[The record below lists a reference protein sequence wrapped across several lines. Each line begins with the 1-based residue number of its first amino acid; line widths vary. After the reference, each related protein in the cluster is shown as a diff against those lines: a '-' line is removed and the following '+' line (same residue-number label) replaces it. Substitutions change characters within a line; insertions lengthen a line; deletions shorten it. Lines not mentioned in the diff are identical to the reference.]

1 MSEIIK
7 DQREEKYS
15 SMSFVPHT
23 DMNSPLKIVRNKR
36 INQVQSMID
45 LDKYKEQYIKKL
57 IVDKNLIDIS
67 PQITHSKAI
76 QNSYYINPNFTDAL
90 NTQMQPNVK
99 KSQQSLLFKQIQRH
113 QFPERGVFSKNLFL
127 QSSKTIKNIGKSVPP
142 SIQQS
147 MYNILLDQS
156 HTPTKV
162 EESYLKE
169 TNNKQSRMSSIILNN
184 DNDSIFYQGRG
195 SYKAPSPE
203 KDMLITRSKLKKT
216 SLQLPSVS
224 SPINKK
230 EMVYLSNSKS
240 TRSKTIEKIDD
251 KLSNNPFLPNITQRK
266 QNKLNISI
274 QGASRRSSNK
284 EDSQFD
290 LGLSSQQQIDLF
302 NIILNSSKNITI
314 PQIATGTNLQN
325 NSKFNSLKQIFNQ
338 RSASQPLID
347 EQNSPQVNSPVS
359 SEKSKHL
366 LEKSA
371 LNNYSNSQ
379 LRENIIKELS
389 LTLAQCIKQNKE
401 LNEASYDFQN
411 FQTKNDYQ
419 NSEVKV
425 LGYQIRKEQI
435 VEQYQQNKGNDRIQ
449 NFANYLSKFSG
460 YIMDLLFGDIPK
472 ITKGEVE
479 FEIQLTEQVQDIILP
494 IILEKLKEFG
504 MKDLI
509 ERYQL
514 VFKNEYQ
521 NMIIKTPIIQ
531 ENQIEEAAESI
542 TQELLARLKLHFQK
556 SFTMYASTCKD
567 LIKDILSEGVSK
579 EKIKDYMEFLR
590 MHLKRSSIFEQPQNK
605 NINTLNH
612 QNKSEQHKGIVE
624 SGNYKELLSIS
635 SADLFFIKK
644 TIYEVLK
651 KQCPNLSLTSR
662 ARILEKVESLRFGYF
677 KEVYS
682 LNEKSNQQLIEI
694 MKVYVSNSPPLL
706 AYLKRPESSKQI
718 TKLLTILLDSI
729 LGDCSLQHFVEKSSI
744 LLNQELDLPL
754 ISMLEQGVKGSLAQL
769 QINIVLIKEIEYK
782 FTNLKR
788 RVRLTPPFNAVFY
801 QIDSIIKYMNSWID
815 LMAQQKQIK
824 IDNQQELLSQLKQ
837 IDFLE
842 FFLVCSLSDFD
853 TFSFID
859 LQDGLKYFKVR
870 KEVFKFWLKGIKRI
884 FAKLKLK
891 QKEINLIDDYFQKA
905 FNNTQF

>member
-1 MSEIIK
+1 
-7 DQREEKYS
+7 
-15 SMSFVPHT
+15 
-23 DMNSPLKIVRNKR
+23 MNSPLKIVRGKR
-36 INQVQSMID
+36 INQVQSMFD
-45 LDKYKEQYIKKL
+45 LDKNKEQYIKKL

-67 PQITHSKAI
+67 PQITHSKVI

-90 NTQMQPNVK
+90 KTQLQSNIK
-99 KSQQSLLFKQIQRH
+99 KSQESLLFKQH
-113 QFPERGVFSKNLFL
+113 QKNQFHESGVFSKNIFFK
-127 QSSKTIKNIGKSVPP
+127 SSKTIKNIGKSVPP

-147 MYNILLDQS
+147 VYNIMLDQS

-169 TNNKQSRMSSIILNN
+169 TNNKQSRMNSIILNN
-184 DNDSIFYQGRG
+184 DNDSIHYQGRG
-195 SYKAPSPE
+195 FYKASSPE
-203 KDMLITRSKLKKT
+203 KDMLVTRSKLKKT
-216 SLQLPSVS
+216 SLQLPTVS
-224 SPINKK
+224 SPLNKK

-240 TRSKTIEKIDD
+240 IRSKTFEKIDD

-266 QNKLNISI
+266 QKKLSISI
-274 QGASRRSSNK
+274 QAASRRSSNK
-284 EDSQFD
+284 EESQFD
-290 LGLSSQQQIDLF
+290 FGLNSQQQIDLF
-302 NIILNSSKNITI
+302 NIILSSSKNINI
-314 PQIATGTNLQN
+314 PQMATGTNAQN
-325 NSKFNSLKQIFNQ
+325 GSKLNSLKQIFNQ
-338 RSASQPLID
+338 RSASQPQI
-347 EQNSPQVNSPVS
+347 EVQSSSQVNSPVS
-359 SEKSKHL
+359 SEKSKLL
-366 LEKSA
+366 LEKSI

-389 LTLAQCIKQNKE
+389 STLVQYIKSNKE
-401 LNEASYDFQN
+401 LNEASNDFQS

-435 VEQYQQNKGNDRIQ
+435 VEQYQSNKGNDRIQ

-472 ITKGEVE
+472 ITKAKVE
-479 FEIQLTEQVQDIILP
+479 FEIQLTEQIQYIILP
-494 IILEKLKEFG
+494 IISEKLKDFG

-514 VFKNEYQ
+514 VFRNEYQ
-521 NMIIKTPIIQ
+521 NIILKAPIIQ
-531 ENQIEEAAESI
+531 ESQIEEAAEAI
-542 TQELLARLKLHFQK
+542 TQELLARLELHFQK
-556 SFTMYASTCKD
+556 SFTMYSTTCKD

-579 EKIKDYMEFLR
+579 EKIKDYMEFIR
-590 MHLKRSSIFEQPQNK
+590 MHLKRSSIFEQTQNRSIYEAK
-605 NINTLNH
+605 SPNH
-612 QNKSEQHKGIVE
+612 LNKSEQHRGIVE
-624 SGNYKELLSIS
+624 SGNYKDLLNIS
-635 SADLFFIKK
+635 SVDLFFIKK
-644 TIYEVLK
+644 TIYEVLQK
-651 KQCPNLSLTSR
+651 KCPNLSLTSR
-662 ARILEKVESLRFGYF
+662 ARILEKVESLRFAYF

-682 LNEKSNQQLIEI
+682 LNEKSNQLLIET

-718 TKLLTILLDSI
+718 TKLLTFLLDSI
-729 LGDCSLQHFVEKSSI
+729 LGESSLQHFVERSAI
-744 LLNQELDLPL
+744 LLNQELDLSL

-769 QINIVLIKEIEYK
+769 QINIALIKEIEYK

-788 RVRLTPPFNAVFY
+788 RVRLAPPFNAVFY
-801 QIDSIIKYMNSWID
+801 QIDQIIKYMNSWID

-824 IDNQQELLSQLKQ
+824 IDNQQQLLSQLKQ

-859 LQDGLKYFKVR
+859 LQDGLKHFKVR

-905 FNNTQF
+905 FNNTQY

>member
-1 MSEIIK
+1 
-7 DQREEKYS
+7 
-15 SMSFVPHT
+15 
-23 DMNSPLKIVRNKR
+23 MNSPLKFVRNKR
-36 INQVQSMID
+36 INQAQSMFD

-67 PQITHSKAI
+67 PQITHSKVI
-76 QNSYYINPNFTDAL
+76 QNSYYINPNFSDAL
-90 NTQMQPNVK
+90 NIQMQPNIK
-99 KSQQSLLFKQIQRH
+99 KNQESLLFKQLQKN

-127 QSSKTIKNIGKSVPP
+127 KSSQVIKNIGKSVPP

-147 MYNILLDQS
+147 MYNIMLDQS

-162 EESYLKE
+162 EESYLRE
-169 TNNKQSRMSSIILNN
+169 THNKQSRMSSIILNN
-184 DNDSIFYQGRG
+184 DNDSIHYQGRG
-195 SYKAPSPE
+195 SYKASSPE
-203 KDMLITRSKLKKT
+203 KDILITRSKLKKT

-224 SPINKK
+224 SPLNKK

-251 KLSNNPFLPNITQRK
+251 KLSNNPFLPNIVQRK
-266 QNKLNISI
+266 QNKLSISI
-274 QGASRRSSNK
+274 QAASRRSSNK
-284 EDSQFD
+284 EESQFD
-290 LGLSSQQQIDLF
+290 LGFNTQQQIELF
-302 NIILNSSKNITI
+302 NIILNSSKNINI
-314 PQIATGTNLQN
+314 PQMATVTNVQN
-325 NSKFNSLKQIFNQ
+325 NSKLNNLKQIVNQ
-338 RSASQPLID
+338 RSASQPLIE
-347 EQNSPQVNSPVS
+347 EQSSPQVNSPAS
-359 SEKSKHL
+359 SEKSKIL
-366 LEKSA
+366 LEKSI

-379 LRENIIKELS
+379 LRENIMKELS
-389 LTLAQCIKQNKE
+389 LTLAQCIKSNKE

-411 FQTKNDYQ
+411 FQTKNDYL
-419 NSEVKV
+419 NSEAKV

-435 VEQYQQNKGNDRIQ
+435 TEQHQSNRGVDRIL

-479 FEIQLTEQVQDIILP
+479 FEIQLTEQVSDIILP
-494 IILEKLKEFG
+494 IISEKLKDFG

-509 ERYQL
+509 ERFQL
-514 VFKNEYQ
+514 VFRNEYQ
-521 NMIIKTPIIQ
+521 NMIIRAPIIQ
-531 ENQIEEAAESI
+531 ENQIEEAAEAI

-556 SFTMYASTCKD
+556 SFNMYSSTCKD

-579 EKIKDYMEFLR
+579 EKIKDYMEFIR
-590 MHLKRSSIFEQPQNK
+590 MHLKRSSIFEQQQNRSINETKSPNHLNK
-605 NINTLNH
+605 N
-612 QNKSEQHKGIVE
+612 EQHKGIVE
-624 SGNYKELLSIS
+624 SGNYKELLNIS
-635 SADLFFIKK
+635 SVDLFFIKK
-644 TIYEVLK
+644 TINEVLK
-651 KQCPNLSLTSR
+651 KKCPNLSLTSR
-662 ARILEKVESLRFGYF
+662 ARILEKLESLRFGYF

-682 LNEKSNQQLIEI
+682 LNEKSNQQLIET

-718 TKLLTILLDSI
+718 TKLLTFLLDSI
-729 LGDCSLQHFVEKSSI
+729 LGDSSLQNFVERCSI
-744 LLNQELDLPL
+744 LLNQELDLSL

-769 QINIVLIKEIEYK
+769 QINIILIKEIEYK

-801 QIDSIIKYMNSWID
+801 QIDQIIKYMNSWID

-824 IDNQQELLSQLKQ
+824 MDNQQELLTQLKQ

-859 LQDGLKYFKVR
+859 LQDGLKYFKIR

-905 FNNTQF
+905 FNNTQY